1 MPYTTTWTGNGVI
14 WKYTGVLTGQEA
26 LQSNLDIYGDARFDD
41 LRYQIAD
48 FTDVTDNQIS
58 EAYTKKIAYLDR
70 AASQTNPN
78 IKVAV
83 IMKNSDFID
92 TADIYAELSKNSPW
106 QVKVCHSREDADAWV
121 GA

>member
-1 MPYTTTWTGNGVI
+1 MPYTTTWTRNGVI

-26 LQSNLDIYGDARFDD
+26 LQSNLDIYGDARFDE

-48 FTDVTDNQIS
+48 FTDVSENQIS

-83 IMKNSDFID
+83 IMENSDFID
-92 TADIYAELSKNSPW
+92 TADIYTEFSKNSPW
-106 QVKVCHSREDADAWV
+106 QVKVCHSREEADAWLE
-121 GA
+121 A